1 MSDHIARLH
10 YIYVAITSSNSD
22 PSNQTKYGRI
32 ECHFVAEESSGSHRG
47 SKGCELGCLSA

>member
-32 ECHFVAEESSGSHRG
+32 ECHFVVEGSSGSHRG
-47 SKGCELGCLSA
+47 SKGYELGFLLA

>member
-32 ECHFVAEESSGSHRG
+32 GYHFVAEGSSGSHRG
-47 SKGCELGCLSA
+47 SKGCELGCLLA